1 MTPTTLARWQ
11 IHFCVLLWGITAI
24 LGKLISLPALPLVW
38 WRMLFVVLAL
48 LLFPQVWKGLR
59 AMSLANFLKYLG
71 IGAIVALHWL
81 TFYGA
86 IKLSNASVGAT
97 CIAMAPA
104 FIAFIEPWIAK
115 RPFSWREFGFGIA
128 VLPGIALVVGGVPLN
143 YHAGIVA
150 GALSAL
156 GVALFSSLNKRMSG
170 RGDAL
175 TVTAIEMGAGVLTL
189 SVLAPLMRWIFPP
202 FDGSLLL
209 APSAH
214 DLWLLLALSIL
225 CTLVPFA
232 LSLVAL
238 HHLSAYTVQLVINL
252 EPVYAIV
259 IAALFLGETHELTP
273 LFYAGVAIVL
283 AAVFLQP
290 LLSHKDAAQRK
301 D

>member
-1 MTPTTLARWQ
+1 MHPTTLARWQ

-38 WRMLFVVLAL
+38 WRMLFVVLVL

-59 AMSLANFLKYLG
+59 TLGANNLLKYAG

-104 FIAFIEPWIAK
+104 FIAFIEPWIA
-115 RPFSWREFGFGIA
+115 RRAFSWRELFFGVA
-128 VLPGIALVVGGVPLN
+128 VLPGIALVVGGVPLG
-143 YHAGIVA
+143 YRAGIIA

-156 GVALFSSLNKRMSG
+156 GVAVFSSLNKRMSG

-189 SVLAPLMRWIFPP
+189 SLLAPLMHWIFPP
-202 FDGSLLL
+202 FDGPLLL
-209 APSAH
+209 VPSAH

-238 HHLSAYTVQLVINL
+238 HRLSAYTVQLVINL
-252 EPVYAIV
+252 EPVYAII

-273 LFYAGVAIVL
+273 KFYAGVAIVM

-290 LLSHKDAAQRK
+290 VFAHRK